1 MGGRAKRVVIGAAA
15 IAALAAGGAAI
26 AGAAG
31 GGDDGDER
39 PITGTAL
46 ERASAA
52 ALAHAGGGEV
62 TGTELGDEGGPYEIE
77 VTRADGSDVDVHL
90 DESFEV
96 IDTEADERDAAGEE

>member
-1 MGGRAKRVVIGAAA
+1 MGGRAKRIMIGAAA
-15 IAALAAGGAAI
+15 IAALGAGGAAI
-26 AGAAG
+26 AAAAG

-39 PITGTAL
+39 PITGAAL

-52 ALAHAGGGEV
+52 ALAHTGGGEV
-62 TGTELGDEGGPYEIE
+62 TGTERGDEGGPYEIE

-96 IDTEADERDAAGEE
+96 IDTEADERDAVGEE